1 MASRNEM
8 MTAHTMVACLGRTSL
23 DPTRLVIGNDG
34 WEHIVS
40 DVFTVHDYSSEG
52 ATLRERYGDHE
63 AVERT
68 LEQVQPCYRS
78 VVLPGLRRS
87 DEPLMVTE
95 FGGLTL
101 QSDAGSWNA
110 YGTVASAEEFLAKY
124 TELVDILLD
133 SPVVAGF
140 CYTQLTDTVQEQNGL
155 LGADRQPKLDPAA
168 VRRVNQRTSVGRPRR
183 RHRRRPARRR
193 PGRRPDG
200 KRELIRRAVGYTSVG
215 CSRRRAPRRSRALSP
230 PLRCCSSSKSG
241 MACA

>member
-1 MASRNEM
+1 
-8 MTAHTMVACLGRTSL
+8 
-23 DPTRLVIGNDG
+23 VIGNDG

-40 DVFTVHDYSSEG
+40 DIFTVHDYSSEG

-68 LEQVQPCYRS
+68 LERVQPYYRS

-124 TELVDILLD
+124 TELVDALLD
-133 SPVVAGF
+133 SLVVAGF

-155 LGADRQPKLDPAA
+155 LRPDRQPKLDPAA
-168 VRRVNQRTSVGRPRR
+168 VRRVNQRTSAAVPGDAIAALQLGAA
-183 RHRRRPARRR
+183 PAA
-193 PGRRPDG
+193 GPDG
-200 KRELIRRAVGYTSVG
+200 KRELTRRAVGYTSVG
-215 CSRRRAPRRSRALSP
+215 CSRRRTPRRSRALSP